1 MDYVLTQSCP
11 KCGAPAGTVGT
22 AEPSG
27 PQLVARCRCG
37 KYIKCVPKTESGLR
51 PRSLQ
56 TTHQAIKPKQR
67 MRIVNRANGRCETCG
82 RRTDELQVG
91 HVVSVEDG
99 HANNLS
105 DEEINSD
112 ENLCAMCPE
121 CNSGLGSETLP
132 LKVFLNILMARLRT
146 GRSNGSQPGGRPSDA
161 A

>member
-1 MDYVLTQSCP
+1 MDYVLPIPCP
-11 KCGAPAGTVGT
+11 KCGLPAGTVGY
-22 AEPSG
+22 AEWSG
-27 PQLVARCRCG
+27 PQLIGRCPSG
-37 KYIKCVPKTESGLR
+37 HYVKCVPKTESGLK

-67 MRIVNRANGRCETCG
+67 MRIVTRANGRCETCG
-82 RRTDELQVG
+82 RRTEELQVG
-91 HVVSVEDG
+91 HVVSVDDG
-99 HANNLS
+99 HANRLT
-105 DEEINSD
+105 DDEINSD

-146 GRSNGSQPGGRPSDA
+146 GRSNGSQPGGRPGDA